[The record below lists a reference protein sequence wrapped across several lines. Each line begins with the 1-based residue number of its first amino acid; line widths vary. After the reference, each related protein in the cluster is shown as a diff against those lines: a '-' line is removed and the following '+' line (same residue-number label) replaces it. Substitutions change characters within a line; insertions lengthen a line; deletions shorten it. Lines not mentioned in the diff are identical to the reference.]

1 MSTSN
6 LTFFGIGDGYNVW
19 KEVRFRFTPDLR
31 LGYFRVSEI
40 FQSLNNSFLIRKS
53 IEPGLNF
60 SYLLNYSLNGD
71 SNQHDLSYVSP
82 RVFCTFCKKVIKKYF
97 FKEMPFLCI

>member
-1 MSTSN
+1 MEGSS
-6 LTFFGIGDGYNVW
+6 FSIHPRP
-19 KEVRFRFTPDLR
+19 EVG

-60 SYLLNYSLNGD
+60 SYLLKYSVNED
-71 SNQHDLSYVSP
+71 SNQHDLRNVSP
-82 RVFCTFCKKVIKKYF
+82 RVFCIFC
-97 FKEMPFLCI
+97 

>member
-1 MSTSN
+1 MEGSS
-6 LTFFGIGDGYNVW
+6 FSIHPRP
-19 KEVRFRFTPDLR
+19 EVG

-82 RVFCTFCKKVIKKYF
+82 RVFCIFCKKVIKKYF
-97 FKEMPFLCI
+97 FKEMPFLCL